1 MRVAVLMGSASDK
14 AKMAPAL
21 EMLEHLGVEAVE
33 EVMSAHRTPEVVA
46 GFASEA
52 REMGYGVIICGAG
65 MAAHLAG
72 AVAAR
77 TTLPVIG
84 VPLSGSAL
92 SGVDALYATV
102 QMPRASRSPRWPSTV
117 QPMRPC
123 WPPRSWPCTTRPW
136 LSGWPLTALRSQTAE
151 PGSLQGAVGNPALRQ
166 AARICPPLSCLA
178 FASLAH
184 QHRASAAALVRV
196 APPSSSQR

>member
-1 MRVAVLMGSASDK
+1 MGSASDK
-14 AKMAPAL
+14 AKMAPAS
-21 EMLEHLGVEAVE
+21 EMLAQLGVEAVE

-46 GFASEA
+46 GFAAGA

-92 SGVDALYATV
+92 AGVDALYATV
-102 QMPRASRSPRWPSTV
+102 QMPRGVPVATV
-117 QPMRPC
+117 AVDGAANAGLLAAEILAVHDPAVAER
-123 WPPRSWPCTTRPW
+123 
-136 LSGWPLTALRSQTAE
+136 LTEYR
-151 PGSLQGAVGNPALRQ
+151 
-166 AARICPPLSCLA
+166 
-178 FASLAH
+178 ASLAE
-184 QHRASAAALVRV
+184 
-196 APPSSSQR
+196 P